1 MQEENSQP
9 LSSRSPR
16 AELSMKH
23 NVDRNTGMMTYQERG
38 VHNTF
43 RSMRNAQYD
52 HVCSFLK
59 FSAWCDPSLHVICM
73 KIVSPQIL
81 MVAADLNI
89 DKLQEQAMASH
100 SWTWSPTISVF
111 YLLLHLGD
119 NFQICTRFC
128 FYVLPDGNKSLSS
141 YRLHDLDILCQAY
154 ITVFSSLNRDFR
166 EVNWRPVDTEVST
179 AYNSVIP
186 HSHKLRIM
194 QRLPITTIINTTITV

>member
-43 RSMRNAQYD
+43 RSMRNAQYK

-100 SWTWSPTISVF
+100 SWTGYEVQPYQSSTCSSILETISRFVHGF
-111 YLLLHLGD
+111 AFMCY
-119 NFQICTRFC
+119 QMATRAC
-128 FYVLPDGNKSLSS
+128 
-141 YRLHDLDILCQAY
+141 
-154 ITVFSSLNRDFR
+154 
-166 EVNWRPVDTEVST
+166 
-179 AYNSVIP
+179 
-186 HSHKLRIM
+186 
-194 QRLPITTIINTTITV
+194 LPIGSMTWIFYARPTLQFSAAWIETSEK